1 MWGNVIAAVTAALLG
16 LFMLPHWLAAVF
28 LGSSVFFGLS
38 YWQLHAPLFPLVA
51 SGNDANHEPKGDQ
64 LEQQN
69 NQAAITKVSSDIEP
83 GPQALD
89 ERMLLTMLE
98 ALPEAIVV
106 LDRHLNILW
115 VNSSSASLL
124 GIQRSARG
132 QSIRRWLHDPDFA
145 SFLQRYLDSPDQSY
159 TEILDSPVYDEEYCQ
174 FYLAPMKIGY
184 ALLFAYDVT
193 EQIATQK
200 LRMDFVANASHEL
213 RTPLTVINGYIES
226 LIDTL
231 TVLPDEKIPKSLLL
245 RPFEDMY
252 SQSNRLMNLTNDLL
266 DLSRVS
272 NKEQKVDEA
281 GIDLKAIIAHVV
293 TEASAL
299 SKTHK
304 IELLGLSDARLL
316 ANESLAQSIVT
327 NLVFNAVYHTPSET
341 KITVQWFVDDDGQGV
356 FVVRDYGDGIAPQHL
371 SRLTERFFRVDKS
384 HSRHTRADI
393 LNANKVSGTGL
404 GLAIV
409 RNAVHTSGGEL
420 SIESTLGEGATFS
433 CIWPAEKLLS

>member
-1 MWGNVIAAVTAALLG
+1 MWWNVITAAMVALLG
-16 LFMLPHWLAAVF
+16 LFVLPHWLAAFF
-28 LGSSVFFGLS
+28 LGTSVFFGVS
-38 YWQLHAPLFPLVA
+38 YWQLHAPLFPVVNNEA
-51 SGNDANHEPKGDQ
+51 RNKKSEQTDAKVPAARGKNKSEPD
-64 LEQQN
+64 
-69 NQAAITKVSSDIEP
+69 T
-83 GPQALD
+83 QALD
-89 ERMLLTMLE
+89 EKMLLTMLE

-106 LDRHLNILW
+106 LDRHLHILW

-132 QSIRRWLHDPDFA
+132 QSIRRWLHDPDFT
-145 SFLQRYLDSPDQSY
+145 SFLQGYLDSPDQSY

-231 TVLPDEKIPKSLLL
+231 TVLPDENIPKSLLL
-245 RPFEDMY
+245 QPFEDMY
-252 SQSNRLMNLTNDLL
+252 GQSNRLMNLTNDLL
-266 DLSRVS
+266 DLSQVS
-272 NKEQKVDEA
+272 NKEQKVDED
-281 GIDLKAIIAHVV
+281 GIDLKAIIRHVV

-304 IELLGLSDARLL
+304 IETPALSTVKLL
-316 ANESLAQSIVT
+316 ANGSLAQSIVT
-327 NLVFNAVYHTPSET
+327 NLIFNAVYHTPSET
-341 KITVQWFVDDDGQGV
+341 KIIVKWWVNDDGQGIFSV
-356 FVVRDYGDGIAPQHL
+356 QDYGDGIAPQHL

-384 HSRHTRADI
+384 HSRHSRADI

-409 RNAVHTSGGEL
+409 RNAVQTSGGEL
-420 SIESTLGEGATFS
+420 SISSTLGEGSTFS
-433 CIWPAEKLLS
+433 CVWPAEKLLG